1 MISNITSRHYLSV
14 FPLILILFISRI
26 AQGEIM
32 GTTSIEWRAIDAS
45 VVAVGKVIK
54 HGTERGPG
62 DVLYEDVVLE
72 ISENIKGASDKQL
85 AFTFRHVDGHLKP
98 WTPPE
103 GELLVFLSVAK
114 DYKDFN
120 NPTLYIAPDE
130 RRMHKKLVPH
140 PGGYDHP
147 TGYSVISLVEPLKD
161 LFDRDQRSV
170 TDRDELLKICRTWV
184 KSGVVH
190 PLQISVEWGPVMQ
203 RYYAGSAV
211 YFMVPAEEKFRERYL
226 KYAGST
232 DERERSQ
239 AAQNLWKYPGDK
251 TEAALRELL
260 KDESHS
266 FWLSGPPYTI
276 KEVEYNIRRDAY
288 HGLKQLGKSVPDD
301 IVIKRPPTPAEQAE
315 YRAKNPSTEKK

>member
-1 MISNITSRHYLSV
+1 
-14 FPLILILFISRI
+14 
-26 AQGEIM
+26 M

-45 VVAVGKVIK
+45 VVVVGKVIK

-62 DVLYEDVVLE
+62 HVLYEDVVLE
-72 ISENIKGASDKQL
+72 ISENLKGASDKQL
-85 AFTFRHVDGHLKP
+85 AFTFRHVDGHHKP

-103 GELLVFLSVAK
+103 GDLLVFLSVAK

-120 NPTLYIAPDE
+120 NPSLYIDPDE

-140 PGGYDHP
+140 PGGYDRP
-147 TGYSVISLVEPLKD
+147 TGYSVISLVDPIKD
-161 LFDRDQRSV
+161 VFDRDQRPV
-170 TDRDELLKICRTWV
+170 TDKDELLKICRTWV
-184 KSGVVH
+184 KSNVVH
-190 PLQISVEWGPVMQ
+190 PLQIWVEWGPVMQ

-226 KYAGST
+226 KYAGSN

-276 KEVEYNIRRDAY
+276 KEVEYNIRRDAC

-301 IVIKRPPTPAEQAE
+301 IVIKRPPTPEEQEE
-315 YRAKNPSTEKK
+315 YRTKHP

>member
-1 MISNITSRHYLSV
+1 M
-14 FPLILILFISRI
+14 ILIITGKRCARVFSLAVLVLMAHTLRG
-26 AQGEIM
+26 AIM
-32 GTTSIEWRAIDAS
+32 GTTSIEWRVIDAS
-45 VVAVGKVIK
+45 VVVVGKVIK

-62 DVLYEDVVLE
+62 DVLYEDLVLE
-72 ISENIKGASDKQL
+72 ISENLKGASDKQL
-85 AFTFRHVDGHLKP
+85 AFTFRHVDGHHKP

-103 GELLVFLSVAK
+103 GDLLVFLSVAK

-120 NPTLYIAPDE
+120 NPSLYIDPDE

-140 PGGYDHP
+140 PGGYDRP
-147 TGYSVISLVEPLKD
+147 TGYSVISLVDPIKD
-161 LFDRDQRSV
+161 VFDRDQRPV
-170 TDRDELLKICRTWV
+170 TDKDELLKICRTWV
-184 KSGVVH
+184 KSNVVH
-190 PLQISVEWGPVMQ
+190 PLQIWVEWGPVMQ

-226 KYAGST
+226 KYAGSN

-276 KEVEYNIRRDAY
+276 KEVEYNIRRDAC

-301 IVIKRPPTPAEQAE
+301 IVIKRPPTPKEQEE
-315 YRAKNPSTEKK
+315 YRAKHP